1 MSAQDTFFSLKTE
14 RIFDQ
19 KANPVIMGI
28 LNVTPDSFFDGGKYT
43 QEAAWLEQAGK
54 MLEEGAGIIDVG
66 AYSSR
71 PGAEHISEDTESA
84 RLLKVVASLRKHY
97 PGALI
102 SVDTFR
108 AAIAEKAIDSGADI
122 INDIS
127 GGTLDEKMFETV
139 ARLNVPYVLMHIQGT
154 PQNMQEQPV
163 YRDVVKE
170 VHEFLE
176 TRLRRLNELGL
187 KKVILDPG
195 FGFGKTTEH
204 NLELFRNLE
213 LFANLNAPLLVGIS
227 RKSIVNKVLNIKS
240 KDALNGTTVLNTIAL
255 QKGAKIIRVHDVKEA
270 KEAVTLVQKLKNA
283 DR

>member
-19 KANPVIMGI
+19 KPNPMIMGI

-43 QEAAWLEQAGK
+43 QESQWLEHAGK
-54 MLEEGAGIIDVG
+54 MLEEGADIIDVG
-66 AYSSR
+66 ACSTR
-71 PGAEHISEDTESA
+71 PGAEHISEAEESA
-84 RLLKVVASLRKHY
+84 RMLKVVSSLRKHY
-97 PGALI
+97 PESLI

-108 AAIAEKAIDSGADI
+108 AAIAEKAVDCGADI

-127 GGTLDEKMFETV
+127 GGTLDDRMFETA
-139 ARLNVPYVLMHIQGT
+139 ARLDVPYILMHIQGT

-163 YRDVVKE
+163 YTDVVKE
-170 VHEFLE
+170 VYEFLE
-176 TRLRRLNELGL
+176 ARLKQLNGLGL

-213 LFANLNAPLLVGIS
+213 KFSELNAPLLVGIS

-270 KEAVTLVQKLKNA
+270 KEVLTLVRKIKNA
-283 DR
+283 DC

>member
-19 KANPVIMGI
+19 KPNPVIMGI

-43 QEAAWLEQAGK
+43 EEAQWLEHAGK

-66 AYSSR
+66 ACSTR
-71 PGAEHISEDTESA
+71 PGAAHISEEAESA

-97 PGALI
+97 PGTLI

-108 AAIAEKAIDSGADI
+108 AAIAEKAVDCGAGM

-127 GGTLDEKMFETV
+127 GGTLDDRMFETV
-139 ARLNVPYVLMHIQGT
+139 ARLDVPYVLMHIQGT

-163 YRDVVKE
+163 YKDVVKE
-170 VHEFLE
+170 VYEFLE
-176 TRLRRLNELGL
+176 TRLNRLNELGL

-213 LFANLNAPLLVGIS
+213 KFGDLNAPLLVGIS

-255 QKGAKIIRVHDVKEA
+255 QKGATIIRVHDVKEA
-270 KEAVTLVQKLKNA
+270 KEVVTLVQKIKNA
-283 DR
+283 DH

>member
-108 AAIAEKAIDSGADI
+108 AAIAEKAVDSGADI

-127 GGTLDEKMFETV
+127 GGTLDDRMFETV
-139 ARLNVPYVLMHIQGT
+139 ARLNVPYVLMHIRGT

-270 KEAVTLVQKLKNA
+270 KEAVTLVQKIKNA
-283 DR
+283 DE